1 MRSSIRSKDGKIIV
15 KASSKSRLIAPP
27 SRVQALS
34 GDQPRLAA
42 LEVARDATRRLFMDE
57 YVSNETADFVWVM
70 PAGQATK
77 PFYNRRGVEFFSLV
91 RGDATFNGRALS
103 IGEALRVDP
112 GSIGQ
117 FKTNNGAEFTSHIF
131 PFREVLCHK
140 LFSPEVNRAFPLV
153 SLIIIAKDIEGH
165 VAHCIASC
173 LLQTHS
179 NIEVVVVVDKS
190 DDNTLRVC
198 LDFKKFD
205 HRVTVLCCD
214 QPLGANRARRAGLS
228 KAVGDYCLILDG
240 DDWISDD
247 AIEKLIGVSKSQ
259 DADVVVFGF
268 DHHSDRTRRM
278 WDPVLPTSVI
288 VSEGPL
294 FYSKEPHWAL
304 GVSTLN
310 HTVWM
315 YFFAARIKYA
325 AISSLIDVPL
335 YEDLPFFL
343 ALIESSSKT
352 AVANQVFYHYRRDR
366 IGQVTQDWSG
376 VQVGLKLSCLE
387 TAVNHALESIRS
399 DHWFY
404 QLILLY
410 KIERIVSFER
420 KACRLAGDVEGAI
433 AWERYWLRL
442 MAKFPDTLIPL
453 ITNKPTQRRFRTAK
467 HPVIR
472 ALKFNRHARLLR
484 KGRK

>member
-1 MRSSIRSKDGKIIV
+1 M
-15 KASSKSRLIAPP
+15 
-27 SRVQALS
+27 
-34 GDQPRLAA
+34 AA
-42 LEVARDATRRLFMDE
+42 HEAAHVAARRLFMDG
-57 YVSNETADFVWVM
+57 YISNEAADFVWVM
-70 PAGQATK
+70 ARGQASEA
-77 PFYNRRGVEFFSLV
+77 FYNRRGVEFFSLV
-91 RGDATFNGRALS
+91 RGEATFNDRPMQ
-103 IGEALRVDP
+103 IGEVLRVDP

-117 FKTNNGAEFTSHIF
+117 FKTKNGAEFISHVF

-140 LFSPEVNRAFPLV
+140 IFLCDVHVDRPLV
-153 SLIIIAKDIEGH
+153 SLIIIAKDIENH
-165 VAHCIASC
+165 VSQCIASC

-179 NIEVVVVVDKS
+179 NVEIIVVVDASK
-190 DDNTLRVC
+190 DGTLRAC

-205 HRVTVLCCD
+205 GRVKVICSD
-214 QPLGANRARRAGLS
+214 RPLGANRARRAGLQE
-228 KAVGDYCLILDG
+228 AVGDYCLMLDG

-247 AIEKLIGVSKSQ
+247 AIEKLVAVSGSQ
-259 DADVVVFGF
+259 DAEVVVFGF
-268 DHHSDRTRRM
+268 DHHSDRTRQM

-315 YFFAARIKYA
+315 YFFTSRMKHSAM
-325 AISSLIDVPL
+325 SSLIDIPL

-343 ALIESSSKT
+343 SLIEHSSKT
-352 AVANQVFYHYRRDR
+352 AVANQVYYHYRRDR
-366 IGQVTQDWSG
+366 IGQATHDWKG
-376 VQVGLKLSCLE
+376 VPVGLKLSCLE
-387 TAVNHALESIRS
+387 SAVKHSLDCIKS
-399 DHWFY
+399 DQWFY

-410 KIERIVSFER
+410 KIERIVSYER
-420 KACRLAGDVEGAI
+420 KACRLAGDVESAI

-442 MAKFPDTLIPL
+442 MARFPDDLIPL

-467 HPVIR
+467 NPLVR

-484 KGRK
+484 KKRK